1 LQATAVCRTAIK
13 WLPSNGSCSCATG
26 LSNNICL
33 YVIAGFRREVDEFF
47 ALLGHYA
54 ASSGNYVPLLAA

>member
-1 LQATAVCRTAIK
+1 
-13 WLPSNGSCSCATG
+13 
-26 LSNNICL
+26 
-33 YVIAGFRREVDEFF
+33 VIAGFRREVDEFF